1 MITSTKFNVPVVT
14 FIVTFTFIV
23 TLVETKYFNVLI
35 KNKEFF
41 DHLLKDK
48 QEGYEKLLEMSNIM
62 IIQQEIYSYKEIP
75 QQINFIGKLDRDD
88 GAIMLFTA
96 KKQQKY

>member
-1 MITSTKFNVPVVT
+1 MITSTKLNVPVVT

-23 TLVETKYFNVLI
+23 TLVEIKYFNALI

-62 IIQQEIYSYKEIP
+62 IYTTG
-75 QQINFIGKLDRDD
+75 NLFI
-88 GAIMLFTA
+88 
-96 KKQQKY
+96 

>member
-1 MITSTKFNVPVVT
+1 MP
-14 FIVTFTFIV
+14 
-23 TLVETKYFNVLI
+23 LVEIKYFNALI
-35 KNKEFF
+35 KNKESF

-48 QEGYEKLLEMSNIM
+48 QERYEKLLEMSNIM

-75 QQINFIGKLDRDD
+75 QQNNFTGKLDRDD